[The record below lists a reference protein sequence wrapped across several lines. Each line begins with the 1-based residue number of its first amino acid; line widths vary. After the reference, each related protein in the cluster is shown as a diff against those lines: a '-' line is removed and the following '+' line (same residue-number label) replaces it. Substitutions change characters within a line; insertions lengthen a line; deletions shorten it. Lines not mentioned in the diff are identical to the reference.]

1 MTTNASKTWFVTGAS
16 RGLGAQWA
24 LAALSRGD
32 QVAVTARSAASL
44 NSLVERYGDLVLPIE
59 LDVTDEA
66 AVHRAIDAAEE
77 RFGGLDVLV
86 NNAGQAVMG
95 AVEEVSTMQAREQM
109 EVNYFGALYA
119 TQAVLPRMRE
129 RRRGRIIQI
138 SSMGGV
144 VSLPTM
150 GTYHA
155 TKWALEALSQALAG
169 EVSEYGIHVTLV
181 EPLTFPSELGSA
193 APQMSEYDNARAGI
207 MAGFAGTGIAPG
219 DPAAAGRAL
228 LAIADADNPPLRVLF
243 GANGLALIR
252 PEFERR
258 LALWE
263 KWDHIAQLSQGTAA
277 V

>member
-1 MTTNASKTWFVTGAS
+1 M
-16 RGLGAQWA
+16 
-24 LAALSRGD
+24 AA
-32 QVAVTARSAASL
+32 TARSITSL
-44 NSLVERYGDLVLPIE
+44 NSVVERFGDLVLPLE
-59 LDVTDEA
+59 LDVTDEM
-66 AVHRAIDAAEE
+66 AVHQAIDAVEE
-77 RFGGLDVLV
+77 RFGGIDILV

-95 AVEEVSTMQAREQM
+95 AVEEVSTAQAREQM
-109 EVNYFGALYA
+109 EVNYFGALSA

-129 RRRGRIIQI
+129 RRSGRIIQI

-150 GTYHA
+150 GSYHA

-169 EVSEYGIHVTLV
+169 EVAEYGIHVTLV
-181 EPLTFPSELGSA
+181 EPLTFPTELGSG
-193 APQMSEYDNARAGI
+193 APQMPEYDSARAGV
-207 MAGFAGTGIAPG
+207 MAGFAGSGIGPG
-219 DPAAAGRAL
+219 DPAAAGKAL

-263 KWDHIAQLSQGTAA
+263 QWDDIAQLSQGAPSA
-277 V
+277 

>member
-1 MTTNASKTWFVTGAS
+1 MRGELVEESGRGQWVTDERCRS
-16 RGLGAQWA
+16 
-24 LAALSRGD
+24 
-32 QVAVTARSAASL
+32 VRSAASL
-44 NSLVERYGDLVLPIE
+44 ASLVERYGDQVLPIE

-66 AVHRAIDAAEE
+66 AVKRAIGIAED
-77 RFGGLDVLV
+77 RFAGIDVLV

-95 AVEEVSTMQAREQM
+95 AVEEISTAQARERM

-119 TQAVLPRMRE
+119 TKAALPRMRS
-129 RRRGRIIQI
+129 RRSGRIIQI

-150 GTYHA
+150 GSYHA

-169 EVSEYGIHVTLV
+169 EVAEYGIRVTLV
-181 EPLTFPSELGSA
+181 EPLTFPTELGSG
-193 APQMSEYDNARAGI
+193 APQMGEYDHARAGV

-228 LAIADADNPPLRVLF
+228 LAVVNADNPPLRVLF
-243 GANGLALIR
+243 GSNDLALIR
-252 PEFERR
+252 PELESR

-263 KWDHIAQLSQGTAA
+263 EWDHVAQLSQGTRGAESA
-277 V
+277 EARRRR

>member
-1 MTTNASKTWFVTGAS
+1 MTTNKTWFITGAS

-24 LAALSRGD
+24 SAALSRGD
-32 QVAVTARSAASL
+32 RVAATARSIGSL
-44 NSLVERYGDLVLPIE
+44 DFLVEGYGDLVHPLA
-59 LDVTDEA
+59 LDVTDETAVHQSIAA
-66 AVHRAIDAAEE
+66 AVEAFGAIDI
-77 RFGGLDVLV
+77 LV

-95 AVEEVSTMQAREQM
+95 AIEEVTSAQAHAQM

-119 TQAVLPRMRE
+119 SQAVLPAMRA
-129 RRRGRIIQI
+129 RRSGRIIQI

-150 GTYHA
+150 GSYHA
-155 TKWALEALSQALAG
+155 TKWALEALSQALSG
-169 EVSEYGIHVTLV
+169 EVAEYGIHVTLV

-193 APQMSEYDNARAGI
+193 APQLPEYDNARAGV

-219 DPAAAGRAL
+219 DPAAAGQAL
-228 LAIADADNPPLRVLF
+228 LAVADADNPPLRVLF

-252 PEFERR
+252 PELERR

-263 KWDHIAQLSQGTAA
+263 EWDHLAQLSQGTPAA
-277 V
+277 